1 MPGKRNSQEG
11 EVIMGEF
18 DPQYFTEQDSR
29 QLLMLLHK
37 YALTYIPDLPQ
48 TIPALAEDLA
58 MSQDVTDDA
67 SDFHRREIEMLWT
80 T

>member
-1 MPGKRNSQEG
+1 MPFTDQE
-11 EVIMGEF
+11 
-18 DPQYFTEQDSR
+18 SR

-37 YALTYIPDLPQ
+37 YGENYTPDLPQ

-67 SDFHRREIEMLWT
+67 SDYHRREIEMIWDA
-80 T
+80 